1 MIKKLQGVTFYD
13 IKPAR
18 KHAAKD
24 QAGMPA
30 EPDHYC
36 WKKLNDA
43 QINHS
48 LDFLHGGVMQNVAMA
63 PALLN
68 FPVAEKPAF
77 LILPEPYT
85 KLKLWIYI
93 YISACNKYQYVQ
105 RTGCPSK
112 RTFWN
117 ILNNCPASQ
126 RKSLAGLDNL
136 ASEGLD
142 AYDTGTNHTEML
154 VEALTDNQQYLKAVY
169 HIHCSSAEC
178 DGVVDHCLKY
188 GLSTLDSTY
197 PDDN

>member
-1 MIKKLQGVTFYD
+1 M
-13 IKPAR
+13 
-18 KHAAKD
+18 
-24 QAGMPA
+24 
-30 EPDHYC
+30 
-36 WKKLNDA
+36 N
-43 QINHS
+43 
-48 LDFLHGGVMQNVAMA
+48 
-63 PALLN
+63 
-68 FPVAEKPAF
+68 
-77 LILPEPYT
+77 
-85 KLKLWIYI
+85 I
-93 YISACNKYQYVQ
+93 YISACNKYGYTQ

-188 GLSTLDSTY
+188 GLSTLDSKY
-197 PDDN
+197 PDDNQEMGKHKIFEKLGHETTIIVINFTMNF